1 MSKKTKLL
9 LGGLILGAILL
20 AGLLYAT
27 FGDLPDIR
35 SLPDH
40 LNQPSIRI
48 TDRNGRPLYEIL
60 PEEGGHHAVLSFHEI
75 STCLKPVTIQ

>member
-1 MSKKTKLL
+1 MRKKTKIL
-9 LGGLILGAILL
+9 LGGLTLGVLLL
-20 AGLLYAT
+20 AGLLYSI

-48 TDRNGRPLYEIL
+48 TDRNGRQLVRWEK
-60 PEEGGHHAVLSFHEI
+60 G
-75 STCLKPVTIQ
+75 

>member
-1 MSKKTKLL
+1 MNKKTKLL
-9 LGGLILGAILL
+9 LGGLTLGVILL
-20 AGLLYAT
+20 ASLSYSI

-48 TDRNGRPLYEIL
+48 TDRNGRPFARWEK
-60 PEEGGHHAVLSFHEI
+60 G
-75 STCLKPVTIQ
+75 

>member
-1 MSKKTKLL
+1 MNKKTKIL
-9 LGGLILGAILL
+9 LGGLTLGVILL
-20 AGLLYAT
+20 AALLYSI

-48 TDRNGRPLYEIL
+48 TDRNGRPPARREK
-60 PEEGGHHAVLSFHEI
+60 G
-75 STCLKPVTIQ
+75 

>member
-1 MSKKTKLL
+1 MSLKKKIL
-9 LGGLILGAILL
+9 LGGLILGGLLL
-20 AGLLYAT
+20 AGLSYAI

-48 TDRNGRPLYEIL
+48 TDRNGRPFARWEK
-60 PEEGGHHAVLSFHEI
+60 G
-75 STCLKPVTIQ
+75 